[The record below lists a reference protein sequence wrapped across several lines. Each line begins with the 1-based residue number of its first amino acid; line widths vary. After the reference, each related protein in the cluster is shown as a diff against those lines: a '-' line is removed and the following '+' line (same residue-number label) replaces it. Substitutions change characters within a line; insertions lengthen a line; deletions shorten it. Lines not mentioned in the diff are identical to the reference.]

1 MEPSLQTITFAVQ
14 ELPGAVRCCPPLPG
28 LGA

>member
-14 ELPGAVRCCPPLPG
+14 ELPGAVRCCPPLSR
-28 LGA
+28 LWA